1 MSDNPGLWILL
12 TTIISVITPLI
23 LKYLELYLPGFI
35 KRFMSMF
42 LTNSWKS
49 SVQLVSSSSF
59 GRLST
64 DNNDSHAYK
73 AVIFKLMKKCD
84 GSVNSIRHIRQI
96 ISFAYDQINEGIIN
110 RNIQFFVSDYGHYM
124 LLDKETE
131 TYVISSFERD
141 NTTDRTTDIYVLQV
155 ASKILS
161 SSEILQLISS
171 YQVEYLD
178 YVKRY
183 NKDGKLKYISLKK
196 FNTEQDPAPRPTP
209 SGNAQPPP
217 TTFSTLKRAPVWE
230 LKDFNSSKT
239 FDNVFF
245 QQKDSMLKQIDSFV
259 YGEEFYSK
267 RGLPWNLNILMYGI
281 PGCGKTSFI
290 KALANRLKRHVLDIN
305 LGCINT
311 CQDFSIAF
319 NTELFGED
327 FIPADKRIIVLEDI
341 DSMKGDLLSNR
352 SPSDLPLPL
361 PLPSN
366 LPSNLPLPLTKEN
379 ALEDHMNLSCFL
391 NTLDGIHEHHGRIL
405 IATTNCPEKLDE
417 AVLRRFNIK
426 VEFTYLTQQTAEQ
439 IVSNY
444 YNTPVKLSLS
454 GNITGA
460 NLTHLCMKYQDDL
473 EGLLDTIKS
482 SQGCYSN

>member
-23 LKYLELYLPGFI
+23 LKYVELYLPGLI

-84 GSVNSIRHIRQI
+84 GSANSIRHIRQI

-110 RNIQFFVSDYGHYM
+110 RNIDFFVSDYGHPM

-131 TYVISSFERD
+131 TYVIPSFERD

-171 YQVEYLD
+171 YQLEYLD

-196 FNTEQDPAPRPTP
+196 FNTEKDPAPIPAP
-209 SGNAQPPP
+209 SGGNNTQPPP
-217 TTFSTLKRAPVWE
+217 ITYSTLKRVPVWD

-245 QQKDSMLKQIDSFV
+245 QQKDRMLKQIDSFV
-259 YGEEFYSK
+259 YGEEFYGK
-267 RGLPWNLNILMYGI
+267 RGLPWNLNILMYGV

-290 KALANRLKRHVLDIN
+290 KALANRLKRHILDIN

-319 NTELFGED
+319 NTELFGDD

-352 SPSDLPLPL
+352 SPLTLTLPLTSPL
-361 PLPSN
+361 T
-366 LPSNLPLPLTKEN
+366 LTKEN
-379 ALEDHMNLSCFL
+379 PLEDNMNLSCFL

-405 IATTNCPEKLDE
+405 IATTNCPDKLDE

-444 YNTPVKLSLS
+444 YDKPVKLSLS

-460 NLTHLCMKYQDDL
+460 NLTHLCMTYQDDL
-473 EGLLDTIKS
+473 EGLLNKIKS
-482 SQGCYSN
+482 SQGCY

>member
-1 MSDNPGLWILL
+1 
-12 TTIISVITPLI
+12 
-23 LKYLELYLPGFI
+23 
-35 KRFMSMF
+35 MF

-96 ISFAYDQINEGIIN
+96 ISFAYDHINEGIIN
-110 RNIQFFVSDYGHYM
+110 RNIDFFVSDYGHPM
-124 LLDKETE
+124 LLDKDTQ
-131 TYVISSFERD
+131 TYVIPSFERD

-171 YQVEYLD
+171 FQVEYLD

-196 FNTEQDPAPRPTP
+196 FNTEQDPAPIPTQSGNNKTP
-209 SGNAQPPP
+209 SN
-217 TTFSTLKRAPVWE
+217 TFSTLKRAPVWE

-290 KALANRLKRHVLDIN
+290 KALANRLKRHILDIN

-327 FIPADKRIIVLEDI
+327 FIPTDKRIIVLEDI

-352 SPSDLPLPL
+352 SSSDLPLPL
-361 PLPSN
+361 TSN
-366 LPSNLPLPLTKEN
+366 LTHSSLTSNLTHSSLTSNTSKEN
-379 ALEDHMNLSCFL
+379 ALEDNMNLSCFL

-426 VEFTYLTQQTAEQ
+426 VEFTYLTEQTAEQ

-460 NLTHLCMKYQDDL
+460 NLTHLCMSYQDNL
-473 EGLLDTIKS
+473 EGLLDKIKS
-482 SQGCYSN
+482 SQGC